1 MSNIPFRLANDKLS
15 GGKARERTLTHDNRS
30 EGGEASSQQGG
41 DIRPSVASAALS
53 AAAQR
58 MRRYRKRK
66 KQGVRCFRMWV
77 SNETLDVFVRRGV
90 LSAASRNDPAAI
102 EAAFYALCNIGL
114 GVR

>member
-1 MSNIPFRLANDKLS
+1 M
-15 GGKARERTLTHDNRS
+15 TQDNRN
-30 EGGEASSQQGG
+30 EGGGASSQQGG
-41 DIRPSVASAALS
+41 EIRPQTAPAAISAT
-53 AAAQR
+53 AQR

-66 KQGVRCFRMWV
+66 KQGVRCFRMRV

-102 EAAFYALCNIGL
+102 EAAFYALCNLGL

>member
-1 MSNIPFRLANDKLS
+1 M
-15 GGKARERTLTHDNRS
+15 TQDNRS
-30 EGGEASSQQGG
+30 EAGEASSQQGG
-41 DIRPSVASAALS
+41 DILSSAVPSAISP
-53 AAAQR
+53 AAQR

-66 KQGVRCFRMWV
+66 KQGVRCFRMRV

-102 EAAFYALCNIGL
+102 EAAFYALCNLGL